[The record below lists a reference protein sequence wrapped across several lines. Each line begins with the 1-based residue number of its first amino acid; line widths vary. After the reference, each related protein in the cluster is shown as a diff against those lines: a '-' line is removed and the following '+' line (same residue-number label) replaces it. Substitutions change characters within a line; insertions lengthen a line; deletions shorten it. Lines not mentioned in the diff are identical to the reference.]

1 LSIAA
6 AKRPKKKPPIIDF
19 PNDEDTRQMD
29 IGAVYQSKL
38 TTPEQAVASI
48 PSGSNFSMGMAMAEP
63 PALLR
68 ALADRAKAGQIE
80 GLKVYYFEATRIAG
94 ETILRYE
101 LNDRIRPYCMFIAAT
116 ERALIKR
123 AEADGGRKIVNYVP
137 SNFHQAPRLLT
148 DEVGI
153 DTFVCTI
160 SPMDRHG
167 YFSFGTGND
176 YSSKVA
182 RAAKRLIV
190 EVNQNMPR
198 VHGAGAEL
206 HVSEVSAIVENNVPL
221 LQLPIRAPAP
231 EDDVIARMIAGL
243 VPDGAC
249 LQMGVGALPD
259 IVCAALRDRND
270 LGIHTEALNP
280 GLVDLVRAGVV
291 TNRRKAIDWGKTVF
305 TFAMGQEAMYDFLDD
320 NPAVESRP
328 VDYVNDPRIIA
339 QNDNV
344 ISINATIQID
354 LTGACNSEHMLGHQ
368 YSASGGQ
375 LDFVRGAYASK
386 GGKSIIA
393 ATSTAAKGKVSRI
406 VPTLEGP
413 VTTPRIDTHY
423 VVTEFGAV
431 NLKGLSSTDR
441 ALQLIELANPEF
453 RGGLREA
460 AKAMHLS

>member
-1 LSIAA
+1 
-6 AKRPKKKPPIIDF
+6 
-19 PNDEDTRQMD
+19 MD
-29 IGAVYQSKL
+29 VGSLYQSKL
-38 TTPEQAVASI
+38 TTPDQAVASI
-48 PSGSNFSMGMAMAEP
+48 PSGSKLSMVMAMAEP
-63 PALLR
+63 PALLK
-68 ALADRAKAGQIE
+68 ALADRAGDGRIE
-80 GLKVYYFEATRIAG
+80 DLKVYYFESTRIAG

-101 LNDRIRPYCMFIAAT
+101 LIDRIRPYCMFISAT

-123 AEADGGRKIVNYVP
+123 GVEDGGRKVINYVP
-137 SNFHQAPRLLT
+137 NNFHQTPRLLI
-148 DEVGI
+148 DEIGI
-153 DTFVCTI
+153 DTFVCTV

-176 YSSKVA
+176 YSTKVA
-182 RAAKRLIV
+182 RSAKRLIV
-190 EVNQNMPR
+190 EVNENMPR
-198 VHGAGAEL
+198 VSGAGAEL
-206 HVSEVSAIVENNVPL
+206 HVSEIAAVVKNNVPL
-221 LQLPIRAPAP
+221 LELPIRAPTP
-231 EDDVIARMIAGL
+231 EDEVIGRTIAGL

-249 LQMGVGALPD
+249 LQMGVGALPNL
-259 IVCAALRDRND
+259 VCAELRDRND

-291 TNRRKAIDWGKTVF
+291 NNRRKAINRGKTVF
-305 TFAMGQEAMYDFLDD
+305 TFAMGQKAMYDFLND
-320 NPAVESRP
+320 NPAVESAP
-328 VDYVNDPRIIA
+328 VDYVNDPHIIA

-393 ATSTAAKGKVSRI
+393 ARSTAAKGKVSRI
-406 VPTLEGP
+406 VARLDGP

-431 NLKGLSSTDR
+431 NLKGLSSTER
-441 ALQLIELANPEF
+441 AQELIALAHPEF
-453 RGGLREA
+453 RDELMA
-460 AKAMHLS
+460 SAKELHLV

>member
-1 LSIAA
+1 
-6 AKRPKKKPPIIDF
+6 
-19 PNDEDTRQMD
+19 MD
-29 IGAVYQSKL
+29 VGSLYRSKL
-38 TTPEQAVASI
+38 TTPDQAMVAI
-48 PSGSNFSMGMAMAEP
+48 PSGSKLSMGMAMAEP
-63 PALLR
+63 PALLK
-68 ALADRAKAGQIE
+68 ALANRAEAGGIE
-80 GLKVYYFEATRIAG
+80 DLKVYYFEATRIAG

-101 LNDRIRPYCMFIAAT
+101 LNDRIHPYCMFISAT

-123 AEADGGRKIVNYVP
+123 GVEDGGRKVINYVP
-137 SNFHQAPRLLT
+137 NNFHQTPRLLI
-148 DEVGI
+148 DEIGI
-153 DTFVCTI
+153 DSFVCTV

-176 YSSKVA
+176 YSTKAA

-198 VHGAGAEL
+198 VNGAGAEL
-206 HVSEVSAIVENNVPL
+206 HVSEVDVIVENNVPL
-221 LQLPIRAPAP
+221 LELPIRAPTP
-231 EDDVIARMIAGL
+231 EDEVIGRTIAGL

-249 LQMGVGALPD
+249 LQMGVGALPNL
-259 IVCAALRDRND
+259 VCAQLKDRND

-291 TNRRKAIDWGKTVF
+291 NNRRKAVDRGKTVF
-305 TFAMGQEAMYDFLDD
+305 TFAMGQKAMYDFLND
-320 NPAVESRP
+320 NPAVESAP
-328 VDYVNDPRIIA
+328 VDYVNDPHIIA

-344 ISINATIQID
+344 ISINATIEID

-393 ATSTAAKGKVSRI
+393 AQSTAAKGKVSRI
-406 VPTLEGP
+406 VPRLEGP

-423 VVTEFGAV
+423 IVTEFGAV
-431 NLKGLSSTDR
+431 NLKGLSSTER
-441 ALQLIELANPEF
+441 ALRLIELAHPEF
-453 RGGLREA
+453 RDGLMA
-460 AKAMHLS
+460 SAKELHLV